1 MDCNPPVSSVHGISQ
16 ARIMEWV
23 AISFGCVDNNKL
35 WKILEEMRLSDHLT
49 YLLRNLY
56 DACKGATIRTG
67 HGTTAAAA
75 KSLQSCLTPSDPM
88 DWSLPGSFIHG
99 IFQARVLEWGA
110 IAFSEN
116 IIYWPIKAVNEDFR
130 SFTHIN
136 IHTAVVQSLSHVQL
150 FLTPWI
156 IAYQAP
162 LSFTISWGL
171 LNFMS
176 IKSVMISN
184 YLIHCHP
191 LLLLPSIFQNSK
203 KMHKAEIK
211 ALILSVQFNSVSQSC
226 LTLCDP
232 MECSTPGFPV
242 HHQLPEL
249 AQTHVHQV
257 SDAIQPSHP
266 LLSPSSPAFNLSQHQ
281 GLSQWVSFLH
291 QRRARP

>member
-1 MDCNPPVSSVHGISQ
+1 MRPQRWQPTRLLCPWDSPGKNTGV
-16 ARIMEWV
+16 
-23 AISFGCVDNNKL
+23 GC
-35 WKILEEMRLSDHLT
+35 HF
-49 YLLRNLY
+49 LLQ
-56 DACKGATIRTG
+56 CMKV
-67 HGTTAAAA
+67 
-75 KSLQSCLTPSDPM
+75 KSESEVTQSCLTPSDPM

-130 SFTHIN
+130 SFTHIS

-184 YLIHCHP
+184 YLIYCHP

-203 KMHKAEIK
+203 KNA
-211 ALILSVQFNSVSQSC
+211 
-226 LTLCDP
+226 
-232 MECSTPGFPV
+232 
-242 HHQLPEL
+242 
-249 AQTHVHQV
+249 
-257 SDAIQPSHP
+257 
-266 LLSPSSPAFNLSQHQ
+266 
-281 GLSQWVSFLH
+281 
-291 QRRARP
+291 